1 MSDLLSRLRAL
12 RGDPAQPEAADP
24 PPQAEAD
31 AGFEGPAAQLAA
43 TVATHETG
51 VHLWRRAAPTW
62 RHGDAP
68 VGDAGLGRLLRR
80 WAEAAHAR
88 GGRVAAGPPAPRP
101 EGAGRAV
108 PDPTHD
114 SAPRPERV
122 LYLDT
127 ETTGLAGGTG
137 TYAFLVGIG
146 VHDADGFS
154 VTQLF
159 MPGPEHE
166 PALLDA
172 VEHVSHGVGAVVT
185 YNGAGFDL
193 PLLRNRFVLHGR
205 EDPFAHALQLDLLP
219 LARRLWRERL
229 VDCTLGTVEREILG
243 ARRDHRDVPGAEVPA
258 RYAAFLRSRDARP
271 LRGVL
276 RHNQDDV
283 VALAAMRARL
293 DDLLSS
299 RHPAAPD
306 EAYALGRLLARI
318 GEQARALQQF
328 RSVAAQR
335 ADAAW
340 EASLLLRQAGR
351 REAAREAWRAL
362 ARRGHA
368 DAWVELAKDAEHR
381 THDLHGAL
389 AAVQAARACDGRCR
403 DDLDKREARLRARL
417 RARGE
422 MA

>member
-24 PPQAEAD
+24 SQAEVD
-31 AGFEGPAAQLAA
+31 VGFEGAAAQLAA
-43 TVATHETG
+43 TVATRETG
-51 VHLWRRAAPTW
+51 VHLWRRATPTW

-68 VGDAGLGRLLRR
+68 VGDAGLGPLLRR
-80 WAEAAHAR
+80 WAEATRAR
-88 GGRVAAGPPAPRP
+88 
-101 EGAGRAV
+101 AGRAASGSLASRHEGAA
-108 PDPTHD
+108 PEAPEPTRG
-114 SAPRPERV
+114 SVPRPERV

-146 VHDADGFS
+146 VHDTDGFS

-159 MPGPEHE
+159 MPGPQHE

-172 VEHVSHGVGAVVT
+172 VEHASRGADAVVT

-193 PLLRNRFVLHGR
+193 PLLRNRFLLHGR

-293 DDLLSS
+293 DDLLAS
-299 RHPAAPD
+299 RRPAAPD

-318 GEQARALQQF
+318 GEEALALQHF

-340 EASLLLRQAGR
+340 EASLLLRRTGR
-351 REAAREAWRAL
+351 REAAREAWQAL
-362 ARRGHA
+362 AQRGHA
-368 DAWVELAKDAEHR
+368 DAWVALAKDAEHR
-381 THDLHGAL
+381 TRDLHGAL
-389 AAVQAARACDGRCR
+389 AAVQAARCCDGPCR

-417 RARGE
+417 RVRGE